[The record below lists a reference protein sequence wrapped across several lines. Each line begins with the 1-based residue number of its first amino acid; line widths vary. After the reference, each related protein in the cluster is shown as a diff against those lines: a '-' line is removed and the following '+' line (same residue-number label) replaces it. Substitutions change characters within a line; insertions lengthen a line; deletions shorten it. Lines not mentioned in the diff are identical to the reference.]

1 MESQKI
7 ENTSADDTA
16 TSADSTPALNLLCP
30 ICNEFYRASDQVCGI
45 STCGHVFHKY
55 CLGRWLNRSLTC
67 PQCRTCCHKHL
78 VFRLHLN
85 FTAAA
90 ENKGDEKPSETK
102 FYKMDEH
109 FKWVPMNLDEDSNTE
124 DSYVPPEGALQSG
137 VNENGNASY
146 VARAYFNNDRLP
158 AHFVPKEKVAY
169 GGWNGEVYT
178 FTDGVELLVLKDC
191 DYEWVDG
198 QDGSY
203 PEDALPTG
211 YSHWG
216 EVTYTGRAELKG
228 IMQLG
233 KVHPSYKK
241 IFIPHCG
248 REIGIR
254 SYEVLVLTPRK
265 QPDQ

>member
-1 MESQKI
+1 MESQNI
-7 ENTSADDTA
+7 ENTSANDK

-45 STCGHVFHKY
+45 STCGHVFHKH
-55 CLGRWLNRSLTC
+55 CLSRWLKRSLTC
-67 PQCRTCCHKHL
+67 PQCRACCHKQL
-78 VFRLHLN
+78 VFRIHLN
-85 FTAAA
+85 FTPAT
-90 ENKGDEKPSETK
+90 ENKEDEKPSETK

-109 FKWVPMNLDEDSNTE
+109 FKWMPLNLE
-124 DSYVPPEGALQSG
+124 DSYLPPEGALQSG
-137 VNENGNASY
+137 VNQNGNAAY

-158 AHFVPKEKVAY
+158 AHYVPKEKVAY
-169 GGWNGEVYT
+169 GAWNGNVYT

-198 QDGSY
+198 QNGSY

-216 EVTYTGRAELKG
+216 EITYTGRAELKG
-228 IMQLG
+228 VMRLG
-233 KVHPSYKK
+233 KVHPSYKV
-241 IFIPHCG
+241 IFIPHRG

-265 QPDQ
+265 QSDQ